1 MDVSVDDSVD
11 DHVDDHVVDQV
22 VAEGVSCTGSLNAR
36 LISVT
41 ALLDVVNARSVAAS
55 PPTVRHTRNQSIQAT
70 PFIATSFLVCHHL
83 INQINASAV
92 KGSLQKAKSHNASLR
107 KLKVTLPWLK

>member
-1 MDVSVDDSVD
+1 MDDSVDDSVD
-11 DHVDDHVVDQV
+11 DHVDDDQV
-22 VAEGVSCTGSLNAR
+22 VAEGVSCTGSVNAR

-55 PPTVRHTRNQSIQAT
+55 PPTERHTRNQSIQAT
-70 PFIATSFLVCHHL
+70 PFIATSLLVCHHL

-92 KGSLQKAKSHNASLR
+92 KGSLQKPNR
-107 KLKVTLPWLK
+107 TMPV